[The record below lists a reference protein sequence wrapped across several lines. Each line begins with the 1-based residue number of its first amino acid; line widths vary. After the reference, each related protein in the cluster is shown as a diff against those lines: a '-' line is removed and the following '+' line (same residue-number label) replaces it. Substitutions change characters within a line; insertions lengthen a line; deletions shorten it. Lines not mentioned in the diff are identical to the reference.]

1 MEWHYCFSTQFL
13 GVPVN
18 NFDPNIGDTFKP
30 HYYSFVFLLS
40 TIFLTIRL
48 IHGNKGGKYFLIL
61 FSLFTIFN
69 IGLLKNIT
77 PDFSNKIEP
86 YLEYS
91 SLCSI
96 NQIPYESIFN
106 IASLDCVR
114 ENKNYIENI
123 KNYKN
128 FSFKPFNL
136 FILISTLMS
145 IFRLSNLGI
154 YKSRR

>member
-1 MEWHYCFSTQFL
+1 MEWHYYFSTQFL

-48 IHGNKGGKYFLIL
+48 VQENKGGKYFLIL

-77 PDFSNKIEP
+77 PDFSDKIEP

-96 NQIPYESIFN
+96 NQIAYESIFN
-106 IASLDCVR
+106 IDSLDCAL

-136 FILISTLMS
+136 FILISTLIS
-145 IFRLSNLGI
+145 IFRLSNFRI
-154 YKSRR
+154 YKSKS